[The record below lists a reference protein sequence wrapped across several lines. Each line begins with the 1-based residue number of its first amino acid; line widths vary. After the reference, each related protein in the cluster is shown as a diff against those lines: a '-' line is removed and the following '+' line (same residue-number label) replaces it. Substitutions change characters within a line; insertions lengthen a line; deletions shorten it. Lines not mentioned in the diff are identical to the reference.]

1 MKTKTLS
8 IISASILTA
17 ALGFSAITQAG
28 PEHRHKGKDVERSV
42 IKVEAEKGENVVVV
56 VGENGE
62 KNKYDFDFDELNNMD
77 NVAAELDDLDPE
89 VKEQVLNLLN
99 RVSQSDATIIEFK
112 DANISVEGKETDIF
126 MVKTGNG
133 EDELHVEIDV
143 EGAGANKE
151 RVLMHK
157 LLGGKGHHKRMVFKE
172 KKGGK
177 RDAAKMIKKIIS
189 KADLTPAQIEEIKAA
204 LDAK

>member
-1 MKTKTLS
+1 MDSRLTLL
-8 IISASILTA
+8 A
-17 ALGFSAITQAG
+17 
-28 PEHRHKGKDVERSV
+28 
-42 IKVEAEKGENVVVV
+42 
-56 VGENGE
+56 
-62 KNKYDFDFDELNNMD
+62 
-77 NVAAELDDLDPE
+77 PE

-133 EDELHVEIDV
+133 EDALHVEIDV
-143 EGAGANKE
+143 EGEGANKE

-189 KADLTPAQIEEIKAA
+189 KADLTPEQIEEIKAA

>member
-28 PEHRHKGKDVERSV
+28 PEHRHKGKNVERSV

-133 EDELHVEIDV
+133 EDALHVEIDV
-143 EGAGANKE
+143 EGE
-151 RVLMHK
+151 
-157 LLGGKGHHKRMVFKE
+157 
-172 KKGGK
+172 
-177 RDAAKMIKKIIS
+177 
-189 KADLTPAQIEEIKAA
+189 
-204 LDAK
+204 